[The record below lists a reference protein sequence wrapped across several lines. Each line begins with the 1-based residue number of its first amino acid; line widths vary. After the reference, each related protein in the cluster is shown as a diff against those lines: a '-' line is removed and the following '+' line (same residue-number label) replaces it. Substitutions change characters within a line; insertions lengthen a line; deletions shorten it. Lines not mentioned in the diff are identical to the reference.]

1 MGWFSKLMGGGGE
14 TGKTIVQQ
22 KLPEEISPYVKDVLK
37 DTKTLYQQRMGEGY
51 DPYTGQRIAGLTPQ
65 QQQAMTG
72 IEGLVGTQAPMM
84 QEAITGMR
92 GGQEQFTPE
101 AAQQYMS
108 PYQQA
113 VIDVEKRKAQED
125 FERRLMPQ
133 FEKQAVEAGGMSGM
147 GSRAGV
153 QAAIMGGQQA
163 QRLGDIQTKGLQ
175 SAYADARRGFEQ
187 QKQRERLA
195 ATDIAKMAPELYGAQ
210 VKELSGLQ
218 QVGEAKQGLTQQGL
232 DKSYADW
239 LEARQFPE
247 EQLARYQSSIYGNPL
262 LKQMDRTTTTS
273 VPGMG
278 LGKSLAGLGMY
289 GLMKGGFGNPMGM
302 LKKAGGYI
310 GGLSSLPV
318 VRRATNGSVS
328 PPVDFMGLLEK
339 AGRTAAYGDLL
350 TPRQE
355 LLDTQEREQDRIRK
369 LLQDYKPQFSPG
381 AFLSAFSKPGA
392 GLVQALGAEGMAT
405 EKKQAEF
412 DKASLAS
419 ELGSAKE
426 RKDIRKNTQ
435 LKNRLQRL
443 YKKKAALEKAGLD
456 IRAVQAQIKKTEAEA
471 LGGKIKP
478 LTKTTESR
486 MNQLMGQ
493 SYGMWPNK
501 REGSNYLV
509 NSLHDIFKLKA
520 NAKGSPVPGL
530 PLDVANELQKNLKK
544 IIGKDKD
551 SGAAKTYLKDHIEG
565 KTPLGRQVRA
575 SIMGRA
581 EALLRTGRLDTN
593 TALILAARDVL
604 GKVKVD

>member
-22 KLPEEISPYVKDVLK
+22 RLPEEISPYVKDVLK

-125 FERRLMPQ
+125 FEQRLMPQ

-175 SAYADARRGFEQ
+175 SAYLDARRGFEQ

-239 LEARQFPE
+239 LEAKQFPE

-262 LKQMDRTTTTS
+262 LKQMDKTTTTS

-289 GLMKGGFGNPMGM
+289 GLMKGGFGNPMKM
-302 LKKAGGYI
+302 IKKAGGYI

-328 PPVDFMGLLEK
+328 PPVDFLGLLEK
-339 AGRTAAYGDLL
+339 AGQPAAYGDLL
-350 TPRQE
+350 TPREE
-355 LLDTQEREQDRIRK
+355 LLETQKKEQDRIRK
-369 LLQDYKPQFSPG
+369 LLQDYRPQFSPG

-419 ELGSAKE
+419 ELESAKE

-443 YKKKAALEKAGLD
+443 YNKKAALEKTGLD
-456 IRAVQAQIKKTEAEA
+456 TRKIKAQIKEMLAKI
-471 LGGKIKP
+471 GIIKP
-478 LTKTTESR
+478 LTETDYKRLVKAMGKKSPGDVKTSHYAR
-486 MNQLMGQ
+486 DIISKHLDN
-493 SYGMWPNK
+493 
-501 REGSNYLV
+501 EGSVVRKTILENLGYKSSDNIAGAKDYIEEL
-509 NSLHDIFKLKA
+509 LK
-520 NAKGSPVPGL
+520 NQVFRTSVISQYQKMK
-530 PLDVANELQKNLKK
+530 PL
-544 IIGKDKD
+544 
-551 SGAAKTYLKDHIEG
+551 YPG
-565 KTPLGRQVRA
+565 KTMAELLIHSVVDTLKQYPLHKPIKKSRPKGT
-575 SIMGRA
+575 
-581 EALLRTGRLDTN
+581 L
-593 TALILAARDVL
+593 
-604 GKVKVD
+604 

>member
-22 KLPEEISPYVKDVLK
+22 RLPEEISPYVKDVLK

-218 QVGEAKQGLTQQGL
+218 QVGEARQGLTQQGL

-239 LEARQFPE
+239 LEAKQFPE

-289 GLMKGGFGNPMGM
+289 GLMKGGFGDPMKI

-328 PPVDFMGLLEK
+328 PPVDFMGLLKE
-339 AGRTAAYGDLL
+339 AGTTAAYGDLL

-355 LLDTQEREQDRIRK
+355 LLDTQEKEQDRIRK

-443 YKKKAALEKAGLD
+443 YKKQAELKKAGLD
-456 IRAVQAQIKKTEAEA
+456 TRAVQAKIKVMLAKI
-471 LGGKIKP
+471 GIIKP
-478 LTKTTESR
+478 LKKVTADR
-486 MNQLMGQ
+486 MHQLMGKTTG
-493 SYGMWPNK
+493 YGSGK
-501 REGSNYLV
+501 REGSQYLR
-509 NSLHDIFKLKA
+509 NSLHSIFGLTA
-520 NAKGSPVPGL
+520 DAKSSTIAGL
-530 PLDVANELQKNLKK
+530 SLEDARKIQKDLIKSLGKMDLGDV
-544 IIGKDKD
+544 KDKIKKQLD
-551 SGAAKTYLKDHIEG
+551 DPTI
-565 KTPLGRQVRA
+565 RQM
-575 SIMGRA
+575 IIGRA
-581 EALLRTGRLDTN
+581 ETLRSKYKNLN
-593 TALILAARDVL
+593 INQALIYAAKDL
-604 GKVKVD
+604 IGTKIQD

>member
-22 KLPEEISPYVKDVLK
+22 RLPEEISPYVKDVLK

-125 FERRLMPQ
+125 FEQRLMPQ

-175 SAYADARRGFEQ
+175 SAYLDARRGFEQ

-247 EQLARYQSSIYGNPL
+247 EQLARYQSSIYGNPS
-262 LKQMDRTTTTS
+262 LKQMDKTTTTS

-289 GLMKGGFGNPMGM
+289 GLMKGGFSNPMKM
-302 LKKAGGYI
+302 ISNKAGGYI

-328 PPVDFMGLLEK
+328 PPVDFLGLLEK
-339 AGRTAAYGDLL
+339 AGQPAAYGDLL
-350 TPRQE
+350 TPREE
-355 LLDTQEREQDRIRK
+355 LLETQKKEQDRIRK
-369 LLQDYKPQFSPG
+369 LLQDYRPQFSPG

-419 ELGSAKE
+419 ELESAKE

-443 YKKKAALEKAGLD
+443 YNKKAALEKAGLD
-456 IRAVQAQIKKTEAEA
+456 TRKIKAQIKEMLAKIGT
-471 LGGKIKP
+471 IKP
-478 LTKTTESR
+478 LTETDYKRLVKAMGERQPSGGKTSHYAR
-486 MNQLMGQ
+486 DIISKHLDN
-493 SYGMWPNK
+493 
-501 REGSNYLV
+501 EGSVVRKTILENLGYKSSDNIAGAKDYIKEL
-509 NSLHDIFKLKA
+509 LK
-520 NAKGSPVPGL
+520 NQVFRTSVISQYQKMKPLYPGKTM
-530 PLDVANELQKNLKK
+530 AELLIHSVVDTLKQYPLKK
-544 IIGKDKD
+544 PIKKSRPKGTLND
-551 SGAAKTYLKDHIEG
+551 
-565 KTPLGRQVRA
+565 
-575 SIMGRA
+575 
-581 EALLRTGRLDTN
+581 
-593 TALILAARDVL
+593 
-604 GKVKVD
+604 

>member
-22 KLPEEISPYVKDVLK
+22 RLPEEISPYVKDVLK

-125 FERRLMPQ
+125 FEQRLMPQ

-175 SAYADARRGFEQ
+175 SAYLDARRGFEQ

-247 EQLARYQSSIYGNPL
+247 EQLARYQSSIYGNPS
-262 LKQMDRTTTTS
+262 LKQMDKTTTTS

-289 GLMKGGFGNPMGM
+289 GLMKGGFSNPMKM
-302 LKKAGGYI
+302 ISNKAGGYI

-328 PPVDFMGLLEK
+328 PPVDFLGLLEK
-339 AGRTAAYGDLL
+339 AGQPAAYGDLL
-350 TPRQE
+350 TPREE
-355 LLDTQEREQDRIRK
+355 LLETQKKEQDRIRK
-369 LLQDYKPQFSPG
+369 LLQDYRPQFSPG

-419 ELGSAKE
+419 ELESAKE

-443 YKKKAALEKAGLD
+443 YKKQAELKKAGLD
-456 IRAVQAQIKKTEAEA
+456 TRKIQA
-471 LGGKIKP
+471 
-478 LTKTTESR
+478 
-486 MNQLMGQ
+486 
-493 SYGMWPNK
+493 
-501 REGSNYLV
+501 
-509 NSLHDIFKLKA
+509 
-520 NAKGSPVPGL
+520 
-530 PLDVANELQKNLKK
+530 
-544 IIGKDKD
+544 
-551 SGAAKTYLKDHIEG
+551 
-565 KTPLGRQVRA
+565 
-575 SIMGRA
+575 
-581 EALLRTGRLDTN
+581 
-593 TALILAARDVL
+593 
-604 GKVKVD
+604 

>member
-1 MGWFSKLMGGGGE
+1 
-14 TGKTIVQQ
+14 
-22 KLPEEISPYVKDVLK
+22 
-37 DTKTLYQQRMGEGY
+37 
-51 DPYTGQRIAGLTPQ
+51 
-65 QQQAMTG
+65 
-72 IEGLVGTQAPMM
+72 M
-84 QEAITGMR
+84 QVANTGMR

-153 QAAIMGGQQA
+153 QAAIMGGKQA

-289 GLMKGGFGNPMGM
+289 GLMKGGFGDPMKI

-328 PPVDFMGLLEK
+328 PPVDFMGLLKE
-339 AGRTAAYGDLL
+339 AGTTAAYGDLL

-355 LLDTQEREQDRIRK
+355 LLDTQEKEQDRIRK

-435 LKNRLQRL
+435 LKNRLQTL
-443 YKKKAALEKAGLD
+443 YKK
-456 IRAVQAQIKKTEAEA
+456 QAE
-471 LGGKIKP
+471 
-478 LTKTTESR
+478 
-486 MNQLMGQ
+486 
-493 SYGMWPNK
+493 
-501 REGSNYLV
+501 
-509 NSLHDIFKLKA
+509 
-520 NAKGSPVPGL
+520 
-530 PLDVANELQKNLKK
+530 
-544 IIGKDKD
+544 
-551 SGAAKTYLKDHIEG
+551 
-565 KTPLGRQVRA
+565 
-575 SIMGRA
+575 
-581 EALLRTGRLDTN
+581 
-593 TALILAARDVL
+593 
-604 GKVKVD
+604 

>member
-22 KLPEEISPYVKDVLK
+22 RLPEEISPYVKDVLK

-125 FERRLMPQ
+125 FEQRLMPQ

-175 SAYADARRGFEQ
+175 SAYLDARRGFEQ

-262 LKQMDRTTTTS
+262 LKQMDKTTTTS

-289 GLMKGGFGNPMGM
+289 GLMKGGFGNPMKM
-302 LKKAGGYI
+302 IKKAGGYI

-328 PPVDFMGLLEK
+328 PPVDFLGLLEK
-339 AGRTAAYGDLL
+339 AGQPAAYGDLL
-350 TPRQE
+350 TPREE
-355 LLDTQEREQDRIRK
+355 LLETQKKEQDRIRK
-369 LLQDYKPQFSPG
+369 LLQDYRPQFSPG

-419 ELGSAKE
+419 ELESAKE

-443 YKKKAALEKAGLD
+443 YKKQAELKKAGLD
-456 IRAVQAQIKKTEAEA
+456 IRKIQAQIKETLAKI
-471 LGGKIKP
+471 GIIKP
-478 LTKTTESR
+478 LTETDYKRLVKAMGEKSPGDVKTSHYAR
-486 MNQLMGQ
+486 DIIGRHLDN
-493 SYGMWPNK
+493 
-501 REGSNYLV
+501 EGSVVRKTILENLGYKSSDNIAGAKDYIEEL
-509 NSLHDIFKLKA
+509 LK
-520 NAKGSPVPGL
+520 NQVFRTSVISQYQKMK
-530 PLDVANELQKNLKK
+530 PL
-544 IIGKDKD
+544 
-551 SGAAKTYLKDHIEG
+551 YPG
-565 KTPLGRQVRA
+565 KTMAELLIHSVVDTLKQYPLHKPIKKSRPKGT
-575 SIMGRA
+575 
-581 EALLRTGRLDTN
+581 L
-593 TALILAARDVL
+593 
-604 GKVKVD
+604 

>member
-22 KLPEEISPYVKDVLK
+22 RLPEEISPYVKDVLK

-125 FERRLMPQ
+125 FEQRLMPQ

-163 QRLGDIQTKGLQ
+163 QRLGDIQIKGLQ
-175 SAYADARRGFEQ
+175 SAYLDARRGFEQ

-239 LEARQFPE
+239 LEAKQFPE

-262 LKQMDRTTTTS
+262 LKQMDKTTTTS

-289 GLMKGGFGNPMGM
+289 GLMKGGFGNPMKM
-302 LKKAGGYI
+302 IKKAGGYI

-328 PPVDFMGLLEK
+328 PPVDFLGLLEK
-339 AGRTAAYGDLL
+339 AGQPAAYGDLL
-350 TPRQE
+350 TPREE
-355 LLDTQEREQDRIRK
+355 LLETQKKEQDRIRK
-369 LLQDYKPQFSPG
+369 LLQDYRPQFSPG

-419 ELGSAKE
+419 ELESAKE

-443 YKKKAALEKAGLD
+443 YKKQAELKKAGLD
-456 IRAVQAQIKKTEAEA
+456 IRKIQAQIKETLAKI
-471 LGGKIKP
+471 GIIKP
-478 LTKTTESR
+478 LTETDYKRLVKAMGEKSPGDVKTSHYAR
-486 MNQLMGQ
+486 DIISKHLDN
-493 SYGMWPNK
+493 
-501 REGSNYLV
+501 EGSVVRKTILENLGYKSSDNIAGAKDYIEEL
-509 NSLHDIFKLKA
+509 LK
-520 NAKGSPVPGL
+520 NQVFRTSVISQYQKMK
-530 PLDVANELQKNLKK
+530 PL
-544 IIGKDKD
+544 
-551 SGAAKTYLKDHIEG
+551 YPG
-565 KTPLGRQVRA
+565 KTMAELLIHSVVDTLKQYPLHKPIKKSRPKGT
-575 SIMGRA
+575 
-581 EALLRTGRLDTN
+581 L
-593 TALILAARDVL
+593 
-604 GKVKVD
+604 

>member
-22 KLPEEISPYVKDVLK
+22 RLPEEISPYVKDVLK

-125 FERRLMPQ
+125 FEQRLMPQ

-175 SAYADARRGFEQ
+175 SAYLDARRGFEQ

-262 LKQMDRTTTTS
+262 LKQMDKTTTTS

-289 GLMKGGFGNPMGM
+289 GLMKGGFGNPMKM
-302 LKKAGGYI
+302 IKKAGGYI

-328 PPVDFMGLLEK
+328 PPVDFLGLLEK
-339 AGRTAAYGDLL
+339 AGQPAAYGDLL
-350 TPRQE
+350 TPREE
-355 LLDTQEREQDRIRK
+355 LLETQKKEQDRIRK
-369 LLQDYKPQFSPG
+369 LLQDYRPQFSPG

-419 ELGSAKE
+419 ELESAKE

-443 YKKKAALEKAGLD
+443 YKKQAELKKAGLD
-456 IRAVQAQIKKTEAEA
+456 IRKIQAQIKETLAKI
-471 LGGKIKP
+471 GIIKP
-478 LTKTTESR
+478 LTETDYKRLVKAMGEKSPGDVKTSHYAR
-486 MNQLMGQ
+486 DIISKHLDN
-493 SYGMWPNK
+493 
-501 REGSNYLV
+501 EGSVVRKTILENLGYKSSDNIAGAKDYIEEL
-509 NSLHDIFKLKA
+509 LK
-520 NAKGSPVPGL
+520 NQVFRTSVISQYQKMK
-530 PLDVANELQKNLKK
+530 PL
-544 IIGKDKD
+544 
-551 SGAAKTYLKDHIEG
+551 YPG
-565 KTPLGRQVRA
+565 KTMAELLIHSVVDTLKQYPLHKPIKKSRPKGT
-575 SIMGRA
+575 
-581 EALLRTGRLDTN
+581 L
-593 TALILAARDVL
+593 
-604 GKVKVD
+604 

>member
-22 KLPEEISPYVKDVLK
+22 RLPEEISPYVKDVLK

-125 FERRLMPQ
+125 FEQRLMPQ

-175 SAYADARRGFEQ
+175 SAYLDARRGFEQ

-262 LKQMDRTTTTS
+262 LKQMDKTTTTS

-289 GLMKGGFGNPMGM
+289 GLMKGGFGNPMKM
-302 LKKAGGYI
+302 IKKAGGYI

-328 PPVDFMGLLEK
+328 PPVDFLGLLEK
-339 AGRTAAYGDLL
+339 AGQPAAYGDLL
-350 TPRQE
+350 TPREE
-355 LLDTQEREQDRIRK
+355 LLETQKKEQDRIRK
-369 LLQDYKPQFSPG
+369 LLQDYRPQFSPG

-419 ELGSAKE
+419 ELESAKE

-443 YKKKAALEKAGLD
+443 YKKQAELKKAGLD
-456 IRAVQAQIKKTEAEA
+456 IRKIQAQIKEMLAKI
-471 LGGKIKP
+471 GIIKP
-478 LTKTTESR
+478 LTETDYKRLVKAMGKKSPGDVKTSHYAR
-486 MNQLMGQ
+486 DIISKHLDN
-493 SYGMWPNK
+493 
-501 REGSNYLV
+501 EGSVVRKTILENLGYKSSDNIAGAKDYIEEL
-509 NSLHDIFKLKA
+509 LK
-520 NAKGSPVPGL
+520 NQVFRTSVISQYQKMK
-530 PLDVANELQKNLKK
+530 PL
-544 IIGKDKD
+544 
-551 SGAAKTYLKDHIEG
+551 YPG
-565 KTPLGRQVRA
+565 KTMAELLIHSVVDTLKQYPLHKPIKKSRPKGT
-575 SIMGRA
+575 
-581 EALLRTGRLDTN
+581 L
-593 TALILAARDVL
+593 
-604 GKVKVD
+604 